1 MTAPLVAT
9 EPPALVLGVDA
20 GNSKTVAVVAD
31 TDGRVLGFGRAGNGD
46 VYGAVSEQA
55 AVSAVVAAA
64 EAAMTAAYGRADH
77 TRLAHAAF
85 CLAGLDWVSDHEF
98 WSAQL
103 DRLYPGLSRT
113 LHNDGFAL
121 LRAGEPT
128 GVGVALSVG
137 TGGAVVARGP
147 EREWTASFWLS
158 DPLGGG
164 ELGKA
169 AFAAVVR
176 ADLGIDPPTCLTAT
190 LLSRLGHDDVESML
204 EAGTRRGGTPPTY
217 AALARDVLDAA
228 GRGDGVA
235 RLIVDGQAR
244 SLARYA
250 RAACVRAGLDDPAT
264 TVVLG
269 GSVLS
274 SENPAL
280 RDATVAALA
289 AELPDAHAV
298 LSPRSPVVGAAAEAI
313 AEIRGSLPAEVV
325 DRLTEARF
333 PPEFLLT

>member
-1 MTAPLVAT
+1 MTDAP
-9 EPPALVLGVDA
+9 ELVLGVDA

-46 VYGAVSEQA
+46 IYGAVSEQA
-55 AVSAVVAAA
+55 AVAAVVSAA
-64 EAAMTAAYGRADH
+64 EAAMTAAYGHADPAE
-77 TRLAHAAF
+77 LGHAAF
-85 CLAGLDWVSDHEF
+85 CLAGLDWVSDHAF
-98 WSAQL
+98 WDGQL
-103 DRLYPGLSRT
+103 DQLWPGLSRT

-128 GVGVALSVG
+128 GVGVALSIG

-164 ELGKA
+164 ELGRA
-169 AFAAVVR
+169 AFHAVVR

-190 LLSRLGHDDVESML
+190 LLTRFGHADVASML

-228 GRGDGVA
+228 GRGDVVA
-235 RLIVDGQAR
+235 QRIVDGQAR

-250 RAACVRAGLDDPAT
+250 RAACARVGLAGEGT

-289 AELPDAHAV
+289 RELPGARAV
-298 LSPRSPVVGAAAEAI
+298 LSVRSPVVGAALEAI
-313 AEIRGSLPAEVV
+313 AELRGSVPTEVAA
-325 DRLTEARF
+325 RLADHRF

>member
-1 MTAPLVAT
+1 MTGGP
-9 EPPALVLGVDA
+9 ELVLGVDA

-31 TDGRVLGFGRAGNGD
+31 LTGRVLGFGRAGNGD
-46 VYGAVSEQA
+46 IYGAVTEQA
-55 AVSAVVAAA
+55 AVDAVVAAA
-64 EAAMTAAYGRADH
+64 DAAMTAAYGRADH
-77 TRLAHAAF
+77 TRLGHAAF

-98 WSAQL
+98 WRARL
-103 DRLYPGLSRT
+103 DERYPGLSRT

-121 LRAGEPT
+121 LRAGEPA

-147 EREWTASFWLS
+147 EREWTASFWLR
-158 DPLGGG
+158 DPVGGG
-164 ELGKA
+164 ELGRA
-169 AFAAVVR
+169 AFDAVVR
-176 ADLGIDPPTCLTAT
+176 ADLGIDPATCLTEI
-190 LLSRLGHDDVESML
+190 LLTHLGYDDVSALL
-204 EAGTRRGGTPPTY
+204 EAGTRRGGHPPTY
-217 AALARDVLDAA
+217 ASLARDVLDAA
-228 GRGDGVA
+228 RGGDEVA
-235 RLIVDGQAR
+235 VRIVEGQAR

-250 RAACVRAGLDDPAT
+250 RAACARVGLDHAAT

-289 AELPDAHAV
+289 TELPAARAV

-313 AEIRGSLPAEVV
+313 AELRGSVPAEVAT
-325 DRLTEARF
+325 RLADQRF

>member
-1 MTAPLVAT
+1 MSDD
-9 EPPALVLGVDA
+9 PALVLGVDA

-31 TDGRVLGFGRAGNGD
+31 VTGRVLGFGRAGNGD
-46 VYGAVSEQA
+46 IYGAATEQA
-55 AVSAVVAAA
+55 AVAAVLAAA
-64 EAAMTAAYGRADH
+64 DAAMTAAYGRADH
-77 TRLAHAAF
+77 TRLGHAAF
-85 CLAGLDWVSDHEF
+85 CLAGMDWISDHQF

-103 DRLYPGLSRT
+103 DDHYPGLSRT

-121 LRAGEPT
+121 LRAGEPS
-128 GVGVALSVG
+128 GLGVALSVG

-164 ELGKA
+164 ELGRA

-176 ADLGIDPPTCLTAT
+176 ADHGIDPATCLTHAQ
-190 LLSRLGHDDVESML
+190 LGHLGYDDVSSML
-204 EAGTRRGGTPPTY
+204 EAGTRRGGRPPVY
-217 AALARDVLDAA
+217 ANLARDVLDAA
-228 GRGDGVA
+228 RRGDTVA
-235 RLIVDGQAR
+235 VRIVQGQAR

-250 RAACVRAGLDDPAT
+250 RAACRRVGLDDAAA

-280 RDATVAALA
+280 REATVAALA
-289 AELPDAHAV
+289 DELPAARAV

-313 AEIRGSLPAEVV
+313 AEERGSVPPDVV
-325 DRLTEARF
+325 DRLTAHRF
-333 PPEFLLT
+333 PPTFLLT

>member
-1 MTAPLVAT
+1 MTA
-9 EPPALVLGVDA
+9 EPRLVLGVDA

-46 VYGAVSEQA
+46 IYGAVSEQA

-64 EAAMTAAYGRADH
+64 EAAMTASYGQADH
-77 TRLAHAAF
+77 TRLAHAAL
-85 CLAGLDWVSDHEF
+85 CLAGMDWVSDHEF

-103 DRLYPGLSRT
+103 DRLYSGLSRT

-121 LRAGEPT
+121 LRAGEPS

-147 EREWTASFWLS
+147 EREWTASFWLR
-158 DPLGGG
+158 DPVGGN
-164 ELGKA
+164 ELGRA
-169 AFAAVVR
+169 AFDAVVR

-190 LLSRLGHDDVESML
+190 LLIRFGQPDVEALL
-204 EAGTRRGGTPPTY
+204 EAGTRRGGRAITY
-217 AALARDVLDAA
+217 AVLARDVLDAA
-228 GRGDGVA
+228 RGGDAVA
-235 RLIVDGQAR
+235 QRIVGGQAR

-250 RAACVRAGLDDPAT
+250 RAACAQVGLTGGAT

-280 RDATVAALA
+280 REATVTALA
-289 AELPDAHAV
+289 EELPGARAV
-298 LSPRSPVVGAAAEAI
+298 LSVRSPVVGAALEAI
-313 AEIRGSLPAEVV
+313 AELRGSVPIEVAT
-325 DRLTEARF
+325 RLADHRF